1 MSHLLFAN
9 DTLLFFQA
17 KEHQAKVVHSV
28 LRHYEKGTG
37 QLIHPSKCS
46 MLTSV
51 LDVGNIAS
59 EEKYRMSKKFTN
71 WAERYMSV
79 RAKEVLIKSVAQAV
93 PTYVMGVFKLPM
105 TLCDELTRMVRHFW
119 WGDEDGHRKI
129 HWLAWDHLLLP
140 KCMGGMGFRDTRL
153 FNQALLVRQAWRLI
167 QFWDS
172 LCARLLKAKYYPQGE
187 LVDTVF
193 PSEASPTWRSINTAW
208 DS

>member
-1 MSHLLFAN
+1 MVCPNCCSRKFSSK
-9 DTLLFFQA
+9 TLKSYTFVEEDMGCLTCCFPTTHYYFFRQRST
-17 KEHQAKVVHSV
+17 KLRWCTQV
-28 LRHYEKGTG
+28 LRRYEKGTE

-93 PTYVMGVFKLPM
+93 PTYVMGVFKLPT
-105 TLCDELTRMVRHFW
+105 TLCDELTRMVRHIW

-153 FNQALLVRQAWRLI
+153 FNQHCL
-167 QFWDS
+167 
-172 LCARLLKAKYYPQGE
+172 
-187 LVDTVF
+187 
-193 PSEASPTWRSINTAW
+193 
-208 DS
+208 